1 MNIQKNIV
9 LALGLSITASFLVS
23 QTATASDTLAPE
35 QSKQIR
41 ETTADISS
49 YNQVITITR
58 NRTDGQ
64 EFASFFADPQLLDTN
79 SVLRLEV
86 KSVSSYGA
94 VTRWQCTAVH
104 DVAECL
110 GKPLKI
116 RYLEED
122 TKIELSFRLQPKL
135 KKEIRQA
142 YAQR

>member
-23 QTATASDTLAPE
+23 QSAIAGETLAPA
-35 QSKQIR
+35 QSTQIR

-49 YNQVITITR
+49 YNEVITITR
-58 NRTDGQ
+58 NRTNGK
-64 EFASFFADPQLLDTN
+64 EFASFFADPQLLDAN
-79 SVLRLEV
+79 SVLRFEA
-86 KSVSSYGA
+86 KSVSSFGSI
-94 VTRWQCTAVH
+94 TRWQCTAIH

-122 TKIELSFRLQPKL
+122 TKIELSFRLQPKQN
-135 KKEIRQA
+135 KEIRQA

>member
-23 QTATASDTLAPE
+23 SSAMANEAETPA

-41 ETTADISS
+41 ETSAELSS
-49 YNQVITITR
+49 YHDVVTITR
-58 NRTDGQ
+58 TRSDGK
-64 EFASFFADPQLLDTN
+64 EFASFFADPQLLDAN
-79 SVLRLEV
+79 SVLQFEA
-86 KSVSSYGA
+86 KSVSSAGSI
-94 VTRWQCTAVH
+94 TRWQCTAVH

-110 GKPLKI
+110 GSPLKL

-135 KKEIRQA
+135 KKEVRQA